1 MNYKFKIVVDEMCE
15 IGTTARKVTI
25 DTVVTL
31 KEKDGLDRQIYTIE
45 TESSDGLG
53 HVGEFDYAGCFL
65 DVTEQR
71 LRSHVEHY
79 IENNLVER
87 SFDNFLYNH

>member
-1 MNYKFKIVVDEMCE
+1 MNYKFQIVVDEICE
-15 IGTTARKVTI
+15 VGSTARKVTFDAI
-25 DTVVTL
+25 VTL
-31 KEKDGLDRQIYTIE
+31 KKQDGLDRQIYTIE

-53 HVGEFDYAGCFL
+53 HVGEFYYNGCFL

-79 IENNLVER
+79 IENNLIER
-87 SFDNFLYNH
+87 SFDDFFYNH

>member
-1 MNYKFKIVVDEMCE
+1 MNYKFKIVVDEICE
-15 IGTTARKVTI
+15 VGTTARKVTF

-53 HVGEFDYAGCFL
+53 HVGEIVHRGFSKPNSVSIENLAQL
-65 DVTEQR
+65 
-71 LRSHVEHY
+71 Y
-79 IENNLVER
+79 IENNLVEN

>member
-1 MNYKFKIVVDEMCE
+1 MNYKIKIVVDEMCE
-15 IGTTARKVTI
+15 VGTTARKVTY

-31 KEKDGLDRQIYTIE
+31 KKQDGLDRQIYTIE

-53 HVGEFDYAGCFL
+53 HVGEIVYRGFSKPNSVSIENLAQL
-65 DVTEQR
+65 
-71 LRSHVEHY
+71 Y
-79 IENNLVER
+79 IENNLVEN